1 LLQQRYW
8 VYSALRYGHDVTV
21 STYESAF
28 AALRRARPTVVMGVP
43 AFFDIAR
50 RIIESRAE
58 RITSATTREAALRDV
73 ARQVF
78 GDRIRYLWTGSA
90 PAPATVLR
98 FFTDVALPI
107 YEGYG
112 LNETCIVSKNH
123 PGAHREGSVGR
134 VLPGKEVLL
143 DQDGVISVRSAEPVN
158 TGYAYAPPG
167 ESERVFPEY
176 GVVRTGDLGYIDP
189 DGYLYIRGRVDD
201 VIVLDDAR
209 KIIVRPIEELMR
221 ESPVIGECVVY
232 CPERTHL
239 VAVVSPATDPA
250 DDEAISAHLERA
262 NALLA
267 PDEQIRRVVVAREP
281 FSIDNGLLT
290 SQFKPQRKRI
300 FEAYRREIHDLEG
313 KTHAR

>member
-1 LLQQRYW
+1 
-8 VYSALRYGHDVTV
+8 
-21 STYESAF
+21 
-28 AALRRARPTVVMGVP
+28 
-43 AFFDIAR
+43 
-50 RIIESRAE
+50 
-58 RITSATTREAALRDV
+58 
-73 ARQVF
+73 
-78 GDRIRYLWTGSA
+78 
-90 PAPATVLR
+90 
-98 FFTDVALPI
+98 
-107 YEGYG
+107 
-112 LNETCIVSKNH
+112 
-123 PGAHREGSVGR
+123 
-134 VLPGKEVLL
+134 
-143 DQDGVISVRSAEPVN
+143 
-158 TGYAYAPPG
+158 
-167 ESERVFPEY
+167 
-176 GVVRTGDLGYIDP
+176 
-189 DGYLYIRGRVDD
+189 
-201 VIVLDDAR
+201 
-209 KIIVRPIEELMR
+209 MR